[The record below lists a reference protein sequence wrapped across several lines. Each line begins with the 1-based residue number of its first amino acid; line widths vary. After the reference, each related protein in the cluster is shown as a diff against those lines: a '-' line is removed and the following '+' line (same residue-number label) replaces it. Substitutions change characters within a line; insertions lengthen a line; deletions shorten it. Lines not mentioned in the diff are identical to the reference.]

1 MRLLLVDDDE
11 LDRMAVV
18 RVLQNPSLVKDIV
31 HANTAVKA
39 LKLYEEND
47 FDIVLLD
54 YRLPDMECLDVLSQL
69 TQHTEKQAAVVILT
83 GMEDNETIERNCI
96 FAGAQDFLLKKEL
109 SERHL
114 TKALVHAQARHALNN
129 KLIETHKRL
138 KYLAENDPMTGLSNR
153 YYFEE
158 HLRNAM
164 QRAHRLNVQ
173 LGLIY
178 LDIDNFKLVN
188 DSLGHDSGDH
198 LLKQVA
204 QRLQEVVREGDMVC
218 RLGGDEFAIIVHDL
232 ENETAIGALSQR
244 ILEQVR
250 EPFALNQ
257 TEQFI
262 TCSIGIATFPRCAS
276 TAEDMLKRADLAM
289 YHAKRAGRNGF
300 HFFSEVLQE
309 QIIHRMMVENELRSQ
324 RLQNQLVQYYQPV
337 LNAQD
342 FTVCGAEMLMR
353 WQHPTQG
360 LLPPAVFIDVVEELG
375 FFAEID
381 SRNRQLACLQFA
393 RWRQRGLIDADCV
406 LAVNASAQ
414 WLQHDHML
422 TEIERDLRQIDL
434 PGSCLLLE
442 VTESVLVSDFNKT
455 SARLRHLKQF
465 GLKVALDDFGI
476 GYSSMTYL
484 KHLPASILKI
494 DRSFVQNVPE
504 NEADCRLLKAM
515 IVMAKSLDLEVIV
528 EGIETLPQATLCR
541 ALGADKLQGFLFAK
555 PLSPDD
561 FEHFLSSHQPARYL
575 SLYGEPDQAG

>member
-1 MRLLLVDDDE
+1 MMRLLLVDDDE

-18 RVLQNPSLVKDIV
+18 RVLQNPKLVKDIV
-31 HANTAVKA
+31 HASTAVSA
-39 LKLYEEND
+39 LKLYEENH

-54 YRLPDMECLDVLSQL
+54 YRLPDMDCLDVLSQL

-158 HLRNAM
+158 HLRNAL
-164 QRAHRLNVQ
+164 QRAHRLHVQ

-204 QRLQEVVREGDMVC
+204 QRLQEVVREGDIVC

-232 ENETAIGALSQR
+232 ENETLIGALSQR
-244 ILEQVR
+244 VIEKIR
-250 EPFALNQ
+250 EPFTLNQ

-262 TCSIGIATFPRCAS
+262 TCSIGIATFPRCAT

-289 YHAKRAGRNGF
+289 YHAKREGRNGF

-309 QIIHRMMVENELRSQ
+309 QIIHRMMLENELRSH

-337 LNAQD
+337 INAKD

-360 LLPPAVFIDVVEELG
+360 LLPPAAFIDAVEELG
-375 FFAEID
+375 FFAAID
-381 SRNRQLACLQFA
+381 SRNWKLACLQFA
-393 RWRQRGLIDADCV
+393 HWRQIGLIDATCV

-414 WLQHDHML
+414 WLQHEHL
-422 TEIERDLRQIDL
+422 WTEVEHDLREIDL
-434 PGSCLLLE
+434 PGPCLSLE
-442 VTESVLVSDFNKT
+442 VTESVLVSDFDT
-455 SARLRHLKQF
+455 AARRLDHLKQV
-465 GLKVALDDFGI
+465 GVKVALDDFGI

-484 KHLPASILKI
+484 KHLPASILKV

-504 NEADCRLLKAM
+504 KEADCRLLKAM

-528 EGIETLPQATLCR
+528 EGIETLAQAQLCS

-555 PLSPDD
+555 PLSPEA
-561 FEHFLSSHQPARYL
+561 FEAFLATHNPADYL
-575 SLYGEPDQAG
+575 PPADT

>member
-18 RVLQNPSLVKDIV
+18 RVLQNPKLVKDIV
-31 HANTAVKA
+31 HASTAVSA
-39 LKLYEEND
+39 LKLYEENH

-54 YRLPDMECLDVLSQL
+54 YRLPDMDCLDVLSQL

-158 HLRNAM
+158 HLRNAL
-164 QRAHRLNVQ
+164 QRAHRLHVQ

-204 QRLQEVVREGDMVC
+204 QRLQEVVREGDIVC

-232 ENETAIGALSQR
+232 ENETLIGALSQR
-244 ILEQVR
+244 VIEKIR
-250 EPFALNQ
+250 EPFTLNQ

-262 TCSIGIATFPRCAS
+262 TCSIGIATFPRCAT

-289 YHAKRAGRNGF
+289 YHAKREGRNGF

-309 QIIHRMMVENELRSQ
+309 QIIHRMMLENELRSH

-337 LNAQD
+337 INAKD
-342 FTVCGAEMLMR
+342 FTVCGAEMLIR

-360 LLPPAVFIDVVEELG
+360 LLPPAAFIDAVEELG
-375 FFAEID
+375 FFAAID
-381 SRNRQLACLQFA
+381 SRNWKLACLQFA
-393 RWRQRGLIDADCV
+393 HWRQIGLIDATCV

-414 WLQHDHML
+414 WLQHEHMW
-422 TEIERDLRQIDL
+422 TEVEHDLREIDL
-434 PGSCLLLE
+434 PGPCLSLE
-442 VTESVLVSDFNKT
+442 VTESVLVSDFDT
-455 SARLRHLKQF
+455 AARRLDHLKRV
-465 GLKVALDDFGI
+465 GVKVALDDFGI

-484 KHLPASILKI
+484 KHLPATILKV

-504 NEADCRLLKAM
+504 KEADCRLLKAM

-528 EGIETLPQATLCR
+528 EGIETLAQAQLCS

-555 PLSPDD
+555 PLSAEA
-561 FEHFLSSHQPARYL
+561 FEAFLATHDPADYL
-575 SLYGEPDQAG
+575 TPVNT